1 MHSLTVCAPSFEFTA
16 VLHTLKLTSVTNCLE
31 VEKCKNDVNPLNN
44 FDSNNR
50 QWLYDDK
57 FIRFAC
63 DLVQFLLM
71 NPLKLLEI
79 YGARVLLKPC
89 HTCTF
94 NVLSTGS
101 LHDTSKY
108 VLGT

>member
-94 NVLSTGS
+94 NALSTGS